1 MLNPYSRNFTA
12 ASSVTAPTIGN
23 KANHVLALTHNGE
36 NVGALSLLPDANSAV
51 MVLENTTTLGDF
63 TDLIAQMLIQ
73 EVPGLSDSNDY
84 VALAERIVKECSGWH
99 ERALVSPLRA
109 HRISGTS
116 VGKLEDYVGVYSDPN
131 THALISVTLNKED
144 LFFHRGALESQQ
156 ALLSHYHY
164 KTFSFSTTSY
174 NEHMKFGLIDYD
186 NWKQL
191 LIEFERGVSS
201 EVISAKWL
209 PDQDLSPFF
218 LKKIMDN

>member
-1 MLNPYSRNFTA
+1 
-12 ASSVTAPTIGN
+12 
-23 KANHVLALTHNGE
+23 
-36 NVGALSLLPDANSAV
+36 
-51 MVLENTTTLGDF
+51 
-63 TDLIAQMLIQ
+63 MLIQ

-109 HRISGTS
+109 HRISGTL
-116 VGKLEDYVGVYSDPN
+116 VGKF
-131 THALISVTLNKED
+131 ITLNKGD
-144 LFFHRGALESQQ
+144 LFFHRGARALESQQ